1 MQPVKLELLAPA
13 KTSDIGIAA
22 IDCGADA
29 VYIAGPAFGARAA
42 AGNPTSDIASLT
54 AYAHKFSARIYATV
68 NTIVYEDELA
78 QAQKM
83 IWDLYDAGVDA
94 LIVQDLGITRMEL
107 PPIELH
113 ASTQCA
119 IRTPQQAERL
129 ASLGFRRLILERQLS
144 LDEIRAIRAAVPDTE
159 LEFFVHGAICVCYS
173 GNCYL
178 SQYLAG
184 RSANRGACIQACRS
198 LYDVVDGEGRV
209 LVSDRAILSPKD
221 YRLDGRLEELADAGI
236 CSFKIEGR
244 LKNDS
249 YVKNLCRH
257 YRGRIDEICA
267 RRPEYVKASSG
278 TLEGGFSPNPEAT
291 FNRGYTQ
298 FFIDGERH
306 RWNSL
311 ESTKSLGEYIGNV
324 VRVSPRTVTILPG
337 SGFEKASLRTREN
350 IEPLF
355 PTRSFSTLNEPGS
368 HNPLSNGDGL
378 VFVGE
383 NGITGMRAD
392 VVEGNVVTVK
402 DAAGIAPGDYVYRN
416 YNIKFEKELQVNMP
430 RRKID
435 VEVVFGSG
443 SAVAVDADGFRAEL
457 PLPEDAPLAEKQD
470 AAAENIRRNM
480 GKRTDHFDFKCDRV
494 EQSPVRFYPASAL
507 NALRRELAAELI
519 YVRTEA
525 VKSQPFAFC
534 AEKVRVGNRRDEPT
548 GPERSFFVAS
558 EGQTLAER
566 LTEQIS
572 QKCSGIGP
580 NSGRIPEKT
589 AQNSGIGPQSGPLPQ
604 GRITDDLMVETTSR
618 VNRLPGGTANYTA
631 NCANHLA
638 REVLMDLGY
647 EKVEDAYE
655 IKPVA
660 DAELMR
666 SRYCIKYELGLC
678 PKLRPSQKAKEPLY
692 LVNAGRKLKLS
703 FDCKSC
709 EMIVSL

>member
-119 IRTPQQAERL
+119 IRTPQQAVAL

-209 LVSDRAILSPKD
+209 LVRDRAILSPKD

-337 SGFEKASLRTREN
+337 SGFEKASLRAREN

-355 PTRSFSTLNEPGS
+355 PTRSFSTPNEPGS

-383 NGITGMRAD
+383 SGITGMRAD
-392 VVEGNVVTVK
+392 VVDGNVVTVK

-416 YNIKFEKELQVNMP
+416 YSIKFEKELQANMP

-435 VEVVFGSG
+435 VDVVFGAG

-507 NALRRELAAELI
+507 NALRRALADELI

-572 QKCSGIGP
+572 PKCSGIGP
-580 NSGRIPEKT
+580 
-589 AQNSGIGPQSGPLPQ
+589 QSD
-604 GRITDDLMVETTSR
+604 RASDDLKVETTPGGG
-618 VNRLPGGTANYTA
+618 LPGGTATYSA